1 MSTDT
6 PAVPT
11 RPAAAMAKRAI
22 TVLLVGLIIG
32 TVTAFIAIAF
42 VETVLWLNDVLLVSA
57 YAKVQSGFA
66 FWQIALITISVPA
79 LGGLIVAWMISRAAP
94 TKRPTG
100 PPDVIQAVQLQS
112 GMPDN
117 KSGVVTSLAALISLG
132 AGASVGQYGPMVY
145 IGALIGNQTKRLN
158 LAIPNLSTVSIA
170 CGVAAAIAA
179 AFNAPIAGLI
189 FAHEAIVRHYS
200 MQSFAP
206 ATVAATSG
214 YVVANVI
221 FDRPPLFLI
230 QPEEILQGS
239 EFLLFALLG
248 LCAAAISILYMRT
261 ILRTAK
267 FARELNISPLPRG
280 LIAGVGLG
288 LVTLWLPEITGV
300 GQFTMRFATIDGA
313 FSAFELGGLMLGKI
327 ALTAFCLGFGFVGG
341 VFSPALVVGALFGGL
356 FWTLLSITMPDTLSS
371 YSIYVICGM
380 MAVTSP
386 VIGAPLTT
394 ILIVFEL
401 TRSYDLAIASMIAV
415 VFSNLVT
422 YRFFGRSLFDHQLLM
437 KGVDLSQGRDQARL
451 SDMRVCDYAAEE
463 APIFSKTTSQQE
475 VLQYLQKTGWNEA
488 YAIDSETQKFIGFLR
503 AVDLE
508 AGSETPI
515 AGKLQISDLSF
526 DETTSVRQ
534 AMEKLSSFVGDA
546 IPIIKSSDGSLVGV
560 VTEGAIIQSYL
571 NLAADLRREENAGL

>member
-1 MSTDT
+1 MSMDT
-6 PAVPT
+6 SALPD
-11 RPAAAMAKRAI
+11 RSAMEMTKRAI
-22 TVLLVGLIIG
+22 TVILVGLIIG

-42 VETVLWLNDVLLVSA
+42 VETVLWLNNALLVST
-57 YAKVQSGFA
+57 YSKVQSGFEY
-66 FWQIALITISVPA
+66 WQIALITISVPA
-79 LGGLIVAWMISRAAP
+79 IGGLIVALLISRVAP

-112 GMPDN
+112 GMPDS
-117 KSGVVTSLAALISLG
+117 KSGVITSLAALISLG
-132 AGASVGQYGPMVY
+132 VGASVGQYGPMVY
-145 IGALIGNQTKRLN
+145 IGALIGNQIQRLK
-158 LAIPNLSTVSIA
+158 LSIPNLPTVSIA

-206 ATVAATSG
+206 ATVAAVSG
-214 YVVANVI
+214 YVVANVV
-221 FDRPPLFLI
+221 FDRAPLLLI
-230 QPEEILQGS
+230 QPGEILQGG

-248 LCAAAISILYMRT
+248 LAAAAVSILYMRT

-267 FARELNISPLPRG
+267 FARELNITPAPRG

-288 LVTLWLPEITGV
+288 LATLWLPEIAGL
-300 GQFTMRFATIDGA
+300 GQFTLRFATIEGA
-313 FSAFELGGLMLGKI
+313 FSAFELGGFMLGKI

-341 VFSPALVVGALFGGL
+341 VFSPALVVGALLGGL
-356 FWTLLSITMPDTLSS
+356 FWTVLSSLAPGVLSS

-380 MAVTSP
+380 VAVTGP
-386 VIGAPLTT
+386 VIGAPLTM

-451 SDMRVCDYAAEE
+451 SDMLVRDFVAET
-463 APIFSKTTSQQE
+463 APIFSQTATQQE
-475 VLQYLQKTGWNEA
+475 VLAHLRETGWNEA
-488 YAIDSETQKFIGFLR
+488 YATDPETGQFVGFLR
-503 AVDLE
+503 AVDLDP
-508 AGSETPI
+508 ASGSTIGERLHNSALT
-515 AGKLQISDLSF
+515 F
-526 DETTSVRQ
+526 NETTSVRQ

-546 IPIIKSSDGSLVGV
+546 IPIVKTSDNSLIGV

>member
-1 MSTDT
+1 MSMDT
-6 PAVPT
+6 SALPD
-11 RPAAAMAKRAI
+11 RSAMEMTKRAI
-22 TVLLVGLIIG
+22 TVILVGLIIG

-42 VETVLWLNDVLLVSA
+42 VETVLWLNNALLVST
-57 YAKVQSGFA
+57 YSKVQSGFEY
-66 FWQIALITISVPA
+66 WQIALITISVPA
-79 LGGLIVAWMISRAAP
+79 IGGLIVALLISRVAP

-112 GMPDN
+112 GMPDS
-117 KSGVVTSLAALISLG
+117 KSGVITSLAALISLG

-145 IGALIGNQTKRLN
+145 IGALIGNQIQRLK
-158 LAIPNLSTVSIA
+158 LSIPNLPTVSIA

-206 ATVAATSG
+206 ATVAAVSG
-214 YVVANVI
+214 YVVANVV
-221 FDRPPLFLI
+221 FDREPLLLI
-230 QPEEILQGS
+230 QPGEILQGG

-248 LCAAAISILYMRT
+248 LAAAAVSILYMRT

-267 FARELNISPLPRG
+267 FARELNIAPAPRG

-288 LVTLWLPEITGV
+288 LATLWLPEIAGL
-300 GQFTMRFATIDGA
+300 GQFTLRFATIEGA
-313 FSAFELGGLMLGKI
+313 FSAFELGGFMLGKI

-341 VFSPALVVGALFGGL
+341 VFSPALVVGALLGGL
-356 FWTLLSITMPDTLSS
+356 FWTVLSSLAPSVLSS

-380 MAVTSP
+380 VAVTGP
-386 VIGAPLTT
+386 VIGAPLTM

-451 SDMRVCDYAAEE
+451 SDMLVSDYAAET
-463 APIFSKTTSQQE
+463 APIFPQNATQQE
-475 VLQYLQKTGWNEA
+475 VIAHLRETGWNEA
-488 YAIDSETQKFIGFLR
+488 YATDPETGQFVGFLR
-503 AVDLE
+503 AVDLDAASVSTIAE
-508 AGSETPI
+508 RLHDSELT
-515 AGKLQISDLSF
+515 F
-526 DETTSVRQ
+526 NETTSVRQ

-546 IPIIKSSDGSLVGV
+546 IPIVKTSDNSLIGV